1 MVDALRLDC
10 WVENAE
16 DEDCDGRS
24 LFYGPTNDGSVIIR
38 DPFGLARNPPRLIT
52 VHHQNAKNSAQN
64 TSEPSTNSPR
74 SNGSMSACKAEWVG
88 NK

>member
-24 LFYGPTNDGSVIIR
+24 LFFGPTNDGSVIIR

-64 TSEPSTNSPR
+64 TSEPLTKFSAIKWFHV
-74 SNGSMSACKAEWVG
+74 GMQGGMSWQQ
-88 NK
+88 